1 MMVGGRSNGKV
12 RLQKINP
19 AALWGEASEMECRLL
34 ADSVAKVPKCR
45 ATNFPQKDKTSGNHR
60 SI

>member
-1 MMVGGRSNGKV
+1 MLRRDAANE

-19 AALWGEASEMECRLL
+19 AALWGEASEMECRLR